1 MKIGINTAGLGA
13 EATVDGLVAAVK
25 RYEEMGFD
33 SVWIAHMSGLDAITA
48 MALVGRETSRI
59 KLGTAVVPT
68 YTRHPF
74 LMAQTAATAQAACK
88 GRFILGIGL
97 SHKPIIEG
105 MYGLSFDKPARH
117 MREYLQVLAPA
128 LRNEKVA
135 FNGELYKTNA
145 QLTVAES
152 TGVPL
157 VVAALGDQ
165 MLKIAGTYA
174 DGTITWMTGP
184 KTLET
189 HIIPK
194 ISKAAKEAGKP
205 APRIVAGVPF
215 ALLADKSS
223 VVERLDRGLKMYGQL
238 PSYRAMLDKEGAAN
252 PSDFACVGNEKE
264 ISATIRRYRDLGVTD
279 LNCTLLGVGD
289 RETTLQFLHSEMKQ
303 LAA

>member
-1 MKIGINTAGLGA
+1 MKFGINTAGIGA
-13 EATVDGLVAAVK
+13 ESTLDGLVAAAK
-25 RYEEMGFD
+25 RYETMGFD
-33 SVWIAHMSGLDAITA
+33 SLWIAHMSSFDAIMA
-48 MALVGRETSRI
+48 MAIVGRETTRL
-59 KLGTAVVPT
+59 KVATAVVPS
-68 YTRHPF
+68 YTRHPYS
-74 LMAQTAATAQAACK
+74 MAQQAMTAQVASN

-105 MYGLSFDKPARH
+105 MYGMSFDKPARH

-128 LRNEKVA
+128 LRCEKVS
-135 FNGELYKTNA
+135 FKGELYKTNA
-145 QLTVAES
+145 QLAIEGAS
-152 TGVPL
+152 PVPL

-165 MLKIAGTYA
+165 MLQIAGTYA

-215 ALLADKSS
+215 ALISDKAS
-223 VVERLDRGLKMYGQL
+223 VVDRLNRGLKMYGEL
-238 PSYRAMLDKEGAAN
+238 PSYRAMLDKEGSATPA
-252 PSDFACVGNEKE
+252 DFTCVGDEKE
-264 ISATIRRYRDLGVTD
+264 IRATIRRYRDLGVTD

-289 RETTLQFLHSEMKQ
+289 RELTLQFLHSEMKQ